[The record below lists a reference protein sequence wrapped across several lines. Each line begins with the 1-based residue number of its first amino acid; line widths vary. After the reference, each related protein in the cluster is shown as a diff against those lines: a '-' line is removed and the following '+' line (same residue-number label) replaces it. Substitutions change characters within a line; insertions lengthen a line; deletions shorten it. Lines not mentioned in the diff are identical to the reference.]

1 MDIKMLRSCVK
12 IFWKYWV
19 FEKFQQAGNLGLHI
33 LSQLPWGPGCQKSKI
48 SPLGVPY
55 THPARKVTLQSELQ
69 GKRMND
75 PRGYEIRPSIYYRPE
90 SISNGAT
97 QLVKKH
103 YPHPSTLL
111 FLCSYVG
118 HGTENSMENLPGKIW
133 KLQLRIA
140 GLPFLHKLSHE
151 RQGEVIGFKT
161 WDHPNRGFHRWGNI
175 CKESRDWFMVVHPF
189 FCRENEHF

>member
-1 MDIKMLRSCVK
+1 M
-12 IFWKYWV
+12 WKY
-19 FEKFQQAGNLGLHI
+19 FESIECLRNFNRQGIWASTSCPSCLEGLAAKNLRFPPWESHTHTS
-33 LSQLPWGPGCQKSKI
+33 SQEGHTPVRTPGK
-48 SPLGVPY
+48 
-55 THPARKVTLQSELQ
+55 E
-69 GKRMND
+69 ND
-75 PRGYEIRPSIYYRPE
+75 PRGCEIRPSIYYRPE
-90 SISNGAT
+90 SISNAAT

-133 KLQLRIA
+133 KLQLRIV
-140 GLPFLHKLSHE
+140 GLPFLDKLSHE

-161 WDHPNRGFHRWGNI
+161 CDHPNRGFHRWGNI
-175 CKESRDWFMVVHPF
+175 CKESRDWFMVVHTF